1 MDDLAGLQGDKSG
14 MRKLLQW
21 LIDWPKHHCGPSA
34 KNTKKAKPGN
44 GPGGDGSAYKAVLLS
59 GPPGIGKTTCAV
71 LCCQK
76 LNLAYREMNASE
88 ARNKKSIEGLEMGA
102 EHIERFLQPKGD
114 SGGKPKSRLKGV
126 EHVLIMDEVDGMSGN
141 ADRQGVS
148 SEYCVRLLN
157 STDGK
162 RIKEDARV

>member
-1 MDDLAGLQGDKSG
+1 

-21 LIDWPKHHCGPSA
+21 LIDWPRNHCGSKANSA
-34 KNTKKAKPGN
+34 KKAKPS
-44 GPGGDGSAYKAVLLS
+44 PFGGDGSGHKAVLLS

-71 LCCQK
+71 LCCQQ

-102 EHIERFLQPKGD
+102 EHIERFLQPKEGKA
-114 SGGKPKSRLKGV
+114 GKPKSRLKGV

-148 SEYCVRLLN
+148 YNSIILPTTRHQDQSRCLISILN
-157 STDGK
+157 PRNFRWPS
-162 RIKEDARV
+162 